1 MRLCVIVLGKNGS
14 KKVITSTD
22 AWYLM
27 MFAFG
32 LLCGWAIVKG
42 LSDE

>member
-1 MRLCVIVLGKNGS
+1 MPVNE
-14 KKVITSTD
+14 

-32 LLCGWAIVKG
+32 LMVGWAAVKG
-42 LSDE
+42 LSDD